1 MLLVNRDQD
10 LKIHHIT
17 NLEQNVRFFA
27 HSNDDYDN
35 DYEGMIVDE
44 DEDDEDEDL
53 ISDPH
58 F

>member
-1 MLLVNRDQD
+1 MFFSLHYTLY
-10 LKIHHIT
+10 HIPKGE
-17 NLEQNVRFFA
+17 NNFFEDD
-27 HSNDDYDN
+27 HPNDYDN